1 MMEGGSRLLL
11 GGEKSCGGAL
21 RSPLSARRLYL
32 RNNKLSKLAGLR
44 LSLLVPKMSLAVL
57 KTLSEAADPGGAQ

>member
-44 LSLLVPKMSLAVL
+44 LSLLGPQNILGSIENPLR
-57 KTLSEAADPGGAQ
+57 GC

>member
-32 RNNKLSKLAGLR
+32 RNNKLSKT
-44 LSLLVPKMSLAVL
+44 SLAVL
-57 KTLSEAADPGGAQ
+57 KTLSEAAEPGGAQ